1 MTRKKKRS
9 RSARVIV
16 RSRVSSFLAVV
27 ALVLL
32 SVGCSSGEKTVDT
45 IDPER
50 ERRIIYNF
58 DGDSCMWTRAG
69 SKDPVAISVENLKTL
84 IDEITYEGSQVDTM
98 LVCINAQTMYY
109 PTEVGT
115 MRGMLTP
122 SEKRSMWP
130 ASEQQR
136 FKNMEAF
143 FEAGTD
149 PYAVMLSE
157 AKKRGVEALLT
168 FRMNDAHGNDF
179 LRTKFWDDHPE
190 YRIKG
195 GALDF
200 GVAEVREYVFRLIEE
215 AVKRY
220 DSDGIELDFQR
231 FPTYFVDGTG
241 EEHVEK
247 INELVQRVRKMVD
260 EVAKERGRDLIVAAR
275 IPSDYG
281 NSPPSYET
289 ALAIG
294 CDPAAWAKNSWV
306 DFLVV
311 TEFFIERYDLPIAPW
326 KELITEVPIYGSI
339 ECTEGRGIEN
349 WLTSDKYRRAAKHL
363 WADHADGI
371 YLFNFFTSR
380 EKGEDAREPP
390 FEVLK
395 ELGDRDRMLSRD

>member
-1 MTRKKKRS
+1 MT
-9 RSARVIV
+9 V
-16 RSRVSSFLAVV
+16 RSIVSSASAVGALLLLAV
-27 ALVLL
+27 
-32 SVGCSSGEKTVDT
+32 SCSSGEKTADVT
-45 IDPER
+45 EPER

-69 SKDPVAISVENLKTL
+69 NNDPVAINTEDLKTL
-84 IDEITYEGSQVDTM
+84 IDEIAYDGSQVDTM
-98 LVCINAQTMYY
+98 LVCINAQVMYY

-115 MRGMLTP
+115 MRGTLTP
-122 SEKRSMWP
+122 PEERSAWP

-136 FKNMEAF
+136 FKNMRVLF
-143 FEAGTD
+143 DAGID
-149 PYAVMLSE
+149 PYAVMLAE

-195 GALDF
+195 GALNF

-231 FPTYFVDGTG
+231 FPTYFVDGTA
-241 EEHVEK
+241 EERVKK
-247 INELVQRVRKMVD
+247 INELVERVRKMVD

-294 CDPAAWAKNSWV
+294 CDPAAWAKNGWV

-349 WLTSDKYRRAAKHL
+349 WLTADKYRRAAKHL
-363 WADHADGI
+363 WADGADGI

-380 EKGEDAREPP
+380 EKGKDAREPP

-395 ELGDRDRMLSRD
+395 ELGDRDRMLSGD

>member
-1 MTRKKKRS
+1 MIYKQNRS
-9 RSARVIV
+9 RSTQVTV
-16 RSRVSSFLAVV
+16 RSTVSSFLAVGG
-27 ALVLL
+27 LLLL
-32 SVGCSSGEKTVDT
+32 SVGCSSGEKIVETAE
-45 IDPER
+45 PEPK
-50 ERRIIYNF
+50 RRILYNF

-69 SKDPVAISVENLKTL
+69 SKEPVAVGAEDLKTL
-84 IDEITYEGSQVDTM
+84 IDEITYDGSQVDTM

-115 MRGMLTP
+115 LRGTLTP
-122 SEKRSMWP
+122 PEKRSEWP

-136 FKNMEAF
+136 FKNMGAF
-143 FEAGTD
+143 FEAGID
-149 PYAVMLSE
+149 PYAVMLAE
-157 AKKRGVEALLT
+157 AKKRGLEALLT

-179 LRTKFWDDHPE
+179 LRTKFWEDHPD

-195 GALDF
+195 GALNF

-231 FPTYFVDGTG
+231 FPTYFTDGTT
-241 EEHVEK
+241 EERVQK
-247 INELVQRVRKMVD
+247 INQLVERVRKMVD

-294 CDPAAWAKNSWV
+294 CDPATWAKNGWV

-311 TEFFIERYDLPIAPW
+311 TEFYFQRYDLPIAPW

-349 WLTSDKYRRAAKHL
+349 WLTADKYRREAKHL
-363 WADHADGI
+363 WADGADGI

-380 EKGEDAREPP
+380 EKGEDAHEPR

-395 ELGDRDRMLSRD
+395 ELGDRDLMLSSD

>member
-1 MTRKKKRS
+1 M
-9 RSARVIV
+9 
-16 RSRVSSFLAVV
+16 F
-27 ALVLL
+27 L
-32 SVGCSSGEKTVDT
+32 SVGCSSAEKSVDVT
-45 IDPER
+45 KPER
-50 ERRIIYNF
+50 KRRIIYNF
-58 DGDSCMWTRAG
+58 DGDSCMWTKAG
-69 SKDPVAISVENLKTL
+69 SKNPVAIGLEDLRTL

-98 LVCINAQTMYY
+98 LVCIDAQTMYY

-115 MRGMLTP
+115 MRGTLTP
-122 SEKRSMWP
+122 PEKRNAWP
-130 ASEQQR
+130 TSEQQR
-136 FKNMEAF
+136 FKNMQAF
-143 FEAGTD
+143 FESGVD
-149 PYAVMLSE
+149 PYAVMLAE
-157 AKKRGVEALLT
+157 ARKRGVEALLT

-179 LRTKFWDDHPE
+179 LRTKFWQDHPE

-195 GALDF
+195 GALNF

-231 FPTYFVDGTG
+231 FPTYFVDGTT
-241 EEHVEK
+241 EARVQK
-247 INELVQRVRKMVD
+247 INKLVERVRRMVD
-260 EVAKERGRDLIVAAR
+260 EVGKERGRDLIVSAR

-289 ALAIG
+289 ALAVG
-294 CDPAAWAKNSWV
+294 SDPPAWAKNGWV

-349 WLTSDKYRRAAKHL
+349 WLTAEKYRRAARHL
-363 WADHADGI
+363 WADGADGI

-380 EKGEDAREPP
+380 EKGRDAFEPP

-395 ELGDRDRMLSRD
+395 ELGDRDRMLSKD